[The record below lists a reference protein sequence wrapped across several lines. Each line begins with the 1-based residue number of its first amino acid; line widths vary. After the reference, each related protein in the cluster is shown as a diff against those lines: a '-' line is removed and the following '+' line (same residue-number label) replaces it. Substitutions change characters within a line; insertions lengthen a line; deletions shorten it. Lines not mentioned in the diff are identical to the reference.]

1 MTDIRTS
8 LEELRARAADAEL
21 LGLLATDSAVR
32 EASRKRAA
40 DYRRLVKE
48 AEALLKMQAA

>member
-1 MTDIRTS
+1 MADIRTS

-21 LGLLATDSAVR
+21 LGSLATDPAVR

-40 DYRRLVKE
+40 EYHRLIE
-48 AEALLKMQAA
+48 QAEALLRSQAA